1 MTLLV
6 NYGSSGPA
14 ELFVAALSDR
24 ERAKAVGQRTA
35 GRVSLQKLV
44 RLPDGTGLWLSYAR
58 YLTASEEPIHL
69 YGIQPSIPVPIE
81 APELGEPL
89 SVDDPVLDRAIE
101 EIEVDTTV
109 RVISLASHH
118 A

>member
-1 MTLLV
+1 M

-24 ERAKAVGQRTA
+24 ERAKTIGQRTA
-35 GRVSLQKLV
+35 GRVGLQKLI

-58 YLTASEEPIHL
+58 YMTASEEPIHL
-69 YGIQPSIPVPIE
+69 YGIQPNVPVSVE
-81 APELGEPL
+81 TPELGEPIPT
-89 SVDDPVLDRAIE
+89 DDPVLERAVE
-101 EIEVDTTV
+101 EMQVQATV
-109 RVISLASHH
+109 RVTQLAVNY